1 MKLMNLH
8 NAVILDTETTG
19 LDSVAE
25 VVEVSVIDA
34 SDGTVLFDSL
44 VKPQRPIP
52 SGAIAIHGIGNHMVA
67 DAPQFGDIWP
77 QLAQVLSG
85 RNLLVY
91 NADYDTRL
99 IKQSLKAATG
109 ESPVLPVLET
119 FCVMEWYAEFWG
131 DWDYHRE
138 SYRWQKL
145 TNAAAQQN
153 IDISGLSAHRALA
166 DCAITRR
173 LINEVNYQLALRQ

>member
-19 LDSVAE
+19 LNSDAE
-25 VVEVSVIDA
+25 IVEVSVIDA
-34 SDGTVLFDSL
+34 PSGTVLFDSL

-52 SGAIAIHGIGNHMVA
+52 SDAIAIHGIGNHMVA

-85 RNLLVY
+85 RNLLIY

-99 IKQSLKAATG
+99 IEQSLKIATG
-109 ESPVLPVLET
+109 ESHVLPVLET

-131 DWDYHRE
+131 DMNEFHGT
-138 SYRWQKL
+138 YRWQKL

-153 IDISGLSAHRALA
+153 IDISDLSAHRALA
-166 DCAITRR
+166 DCVITRR
-173 LINEVNYQLALRQ
+173 LINAVNYQLAIRS